1 MRASTDYLK
10 QIKLPKQCA
19 VANGNYK
26 IYTAKMFIVISD
38 VWGWDSVCVEMFMN
52 RESFSLI

>member
-38 VWGWDSVCVEMFMN
+38 VWGWEMFMN